1 MGYPYQLWYIGADG
15 SARPAGLLTADPDGR
30 GTMMLEG
37 VAGSAANVGVTVEPA
52 GGSAQPTTAPLVVL
66 SLA

>member
-1 MGYPYQLWYIGADG
+1 
-15 SARPAGLLTADPDGR
+15 
-30 GTMMLEG
+30 MLEG
-37 VAGSAANVGVTVEPA
+37 AAGSAANVGVTVEPA